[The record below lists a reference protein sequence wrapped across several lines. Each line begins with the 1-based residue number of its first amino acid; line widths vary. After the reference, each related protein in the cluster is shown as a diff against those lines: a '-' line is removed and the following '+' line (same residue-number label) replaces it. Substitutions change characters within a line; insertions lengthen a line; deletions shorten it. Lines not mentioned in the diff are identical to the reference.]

1 MPNPLSL
8 RNNEQEINKIY
19 LNKLGKLINE
29 SKKKFG
35 YLIFSRNL
43 WNDYA
48 KVGNLNN
55 YELLLF
61 DYLIFL

>member
-43 WNDYA
+43 
-48 KVGNLNN
+48 
-55 YELLLF
+55 
-61 DYLIFL
+61 